1 MAPDDEFNHLSNA
14 KVAKQLLDAG
24 VSVQLGAHGQREG
37 LAAHW
42 EMWMFVQG
50 GMTPLEALRS
60 ATLKGAAYL
69 GLDKDLG
76 SVEPG
81 KLADLAVIDGNP
93 LQDIRQSEKVAYTVV
108 NGRIY
113 DAATMDEVGNSPRK
127 RGTFYWEQ

>member
-1 MAPDDEFNHLSNA
+1 
-14 KVAKQLLDAG
+14 
-24 VSVQLGAHGQREG
+24 LGAHGQREG

-60 ATLKGAAYL
+60 ATLKGAVYL

-76 SVEPG
+76 SIEPG

-93 LQDIRQSEKVAYTVV
+93 LQDIRQTEKVRYTVA

-113 DAATMDEVGNSPRK
+113 DAATMDEVGNHPAK
-127 RGTFYWEQ
+127 RGNFYWEE